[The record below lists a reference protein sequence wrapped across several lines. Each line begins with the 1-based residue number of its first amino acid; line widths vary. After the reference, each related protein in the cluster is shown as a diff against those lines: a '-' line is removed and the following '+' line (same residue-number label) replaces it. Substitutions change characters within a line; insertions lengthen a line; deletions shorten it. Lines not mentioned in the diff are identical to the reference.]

1 MMRFVGATVA
11 FVGALSLLQ
20 ACAGMGP
27 LKEAELPNASFN
39 NPQTSAKIT
48 LVLIGGNSEC
58 AGDKGLWPF
67 REEIVDDFTQAIGS
81 KDKRSDISTLYFS
94 WTGDPGGHP
103 GCLPGQSDYLEGGKE
118 RIIQAL
124 SSHNMLG
131 PNAPPLA
138 VVGWSNGGAT
148 ATQLAA
154 AIAAKKESS
163 FKPVDLLV
171 TLDPVARLTSRPENS
186 GASHWLNVYTRSEWF
201 NRFLFTNIIA
211 FVGGAWN
218 EIDSSKTHEPAFQ
231 VCMIGNHGD
240 TKEMWSIIAESK
252 QLDDWGSQ
260 IRSAH
265 GGAGSKIQKNM
276 KPERCA

>member
-1 MMRFVGATVA
+1 M
-11 FVGALSLLQ
+11 GALT
-20 ACAGMGP
+20 
-27 LKEAELPNASFN
+27 EAELPNASFN
-39 NPQTSAKIT
+39 NPKPSAKMT

-58 AGDKGLWPF
+58 TGDKGLWPL
-67 REEIVDDFTQAIGS
+67 REEMLNDFAQVIGS
-81 KDKRSDISTLYFS
+81 KDKLSDISTLYFS

-103 GCLPGQSDYLEGGKE
+103 GCLPGRPDYLEGGKE

-124 SSHNMLG
+124 SGHNMIG

-148 ATQLAA
+148 AMQLAA
-154 AIAAKKESS
+154 AIAARKEPS

-171 TLDPVARLTSRPENS
+171 TLDPVARLTSRPERS
-186 GASHWLNVYTRSEWF
+186 GASQWLNVYTRSKWF

-231 VCMIGNHGD
+231 ACMIGNHGD
-240 TKEMWSIIAESK
+240 TNEMWSIIAESK
-252 QLDDWGSQ
+252 PLADWGSQ
-260 IRSAH
+260 IRPAN
-265 GGAGSKIQKNM
+265 GVAGEKIQKNV
-276 KPERCA
+276 KTERCSYS